1 MSFVIIATYVVA
13 AALAV
18 SRILEASKPYWAFL
32 PTKVA
37 AVIPSIVAMLPV
49 LAEKM
54 GMVQTGQ
61 DFVQALL
68 VAGALLLPGAG
79 VHPGNNETKS

>member
-1 MSFVIIATYVVA
+1 MSVVIIASYIVA
-13 AALAV
+13 AVLAV
-18 SRILEASKPYWAFL
+18 SRILEASKPFWSFL

-37 AVIPSIVAMLPV
+37 ALIPSIVAMLPV

-54 GMVQTGQ
+54 GLVETGQ
-61 DFVQALL
+61 DFVQALI

-79 VHPGNNETKS
+79 VKAPDAPPKP